1 MQALVILLK
10 PFGWCAISSRVLP
23 RYGSKTADSAAVASR
38 ESSNY
43 VVALIR
49 FFFQDGLH
57 SSIKFE
63 TYRAWILVE
72 LIHIVL

>member
-1 MQALVILLK
+1 ML
-10 PFGWCAISSRVLP
+10 PGYSSE
-23 RYGSKTADSAAVASR
+23 TADSAAVASR
-38 ESSNY
+38 ESSDY
-43 VVALIR
+43 IVALIC

-63 TYRAWILVE
+63 TYRTWILVK